1 MLNGHG
7 TRMHRVGSAK
17 PPAQKLDAIHPR
29 PALRFCARA
38 VLARRQ
44 SRTSKGLTMSQRRT
58 ELETVR
64 RRANR
69 AAKQGDYAA
78 AERWSKTAER
88 LAAAAETVS
97 TKRDAEEE
105 ERRLA
110 QDEAE
115 QMICDLFAKAA
126 FIANAMVHAP
136 MQAPAA
142 FQGLVKLWREQNLGE
157 GEADAERAAAKL
169 AQAQAAY
176 LEGRFEDTLPD
187 YVRERIDVEWK
198 ARRAELEGRPI
209 VPAQWECG

>member
-1 MLNGHG
+1 
-7 TRMHRVGSAK
+7 
-17 PPAQKLDAIHPR
+17 
-29 PALRFCARA
+29 
-38 VLARRQ
+38 
-44 SRTSKGLTMSQRRT
+44 MSQRRT
-58 ELETVR
+58 ELETAR

-88 LAAAAETVS
+88 LAAAVETVS

-126 FIANAMVHAP
+126 FIANAMVHSP

-169 AQAQAAY
+169 AEAQAAY

-187 YVRERIDVEWK
+187 YVRERLDAAWREQ
-198 ARRAELEGRPI
+198 RAELEGRPI
-209 VPAQWECG
+209 VPKSWE